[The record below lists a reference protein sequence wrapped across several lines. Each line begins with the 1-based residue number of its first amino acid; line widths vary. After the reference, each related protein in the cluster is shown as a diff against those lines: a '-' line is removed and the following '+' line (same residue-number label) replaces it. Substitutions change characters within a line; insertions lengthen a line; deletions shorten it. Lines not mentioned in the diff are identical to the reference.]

1 MLLHSTNWVV
11 DIWGPIE
18 RGNAMALFSCMTFI
32 GPALGPVISGFL
44 QLTEDWRW
52 SFYVLLWL
60 AAGTIPFMLTIPET
74 LPSQVLLNKAKRIR
88 RAKIPGYENIIA
100 PVEATDRSLVN
111 IFKVALT
118 RPWKIL
124 FDPISFACA
133 IYLSVVY
140 MLLYMLFSIYPFVFQ
155 GMRGWNSGV
164 GQLPLI
170 GTVVGAC
177 FGGAYIFYVSAQ
189 DKKQVLAGKVMRPE
203 DRLSVAM
210 VGGIMFPLS
219 MFGFAWSANFNY
231 VHWIVPTIFGV
242 ILSSS
247 ILLVFVAY
255 LNYITDSYLMFAA
268 SALAANTIC
277 RSACGA
283 AAPLFTDY
291 MFSAMG
297 VGGGGSLIA
306 GVACLLAPIP
316 FVFYRY
322 GEPIRKR
329 SRFAP
334 TEDKKEAANQ
344 NGDSQSRHENLSG
357 DSTDKEELA
366 LDEEQGVPMPKDL
379 EKQVEQ
385 EQAAEGVSVHNK
397 DRFLDASGME
407 KAER

>member
-1 MLLHSTNWVV
+1 MLSKHRANVFA

-88 RAKIPGYENIIA
+88 RAKIPGYENVIA
-100 PVEATDRSLVN
+100 PVEATDRSLKN
-111 IFKVALT
+111 IFSVALT

-155 GMRGWNSGV
+155 TMRGWNSGV

-177 FGGAYIFYVSAQ
+177 FGGAYVFYVSAQ
-189 DKKQVLAGKVMRPE
+189 DKKKILAGHARRPE
-203 DRLSVAM
+203 DRLIVAM
-210 VGGIMFPLS
+210 VGGILFPLS
-219 MFGFAWSANFNY
+219 MFGFAWSGNY
-231 VHWIVPTIFGV
+231 NEVHWIVPTIFGV
-242 ILSSS
+242 ILASS

-255 LNYITDSYLMFAA
+255 LNYITDS
-268 SALAANTIC
+268 
-277 RSACGA
+277 
-283 AAPLFTDY
+283 
-291 MFSAMG
+291 
-297 VGGGGSLIA
+297 
-306 GVACLLAPIP
+306 
-316 FVFYRY
+316 
-322 GEPIRKR
+322 
-329 SRFAP
+329 
-334 TEDKKEAANQ
+334 
-344 NGDSQSRHENLSG
+344 
-357 DSTDKEELA
+357 
-366 LDEEQGVPMPKDL
+366 
-379 EKQVEQ
+379 
-385 EQAAEGVSVHNK
+385 
-397 DRFLDASGME
+397 
-407 KAER
+407 